1 MRDQSRASGVLFCQI
16 RLGKMLETIALS
28 AKQLNIN
35 VHYLFSSLLNKVIKN
50 HNSDEQRTDSLI
62 KDFWEM
68 FDLILS

>member
-1 MRDQSRASGVLFCQI
+1 MGSFSVKYNLEKCWKLF
-16 RLGKMLETIALS
+16 IALS